1 MDTYLRGR
9 KVNATQV
16 CGRPSIET
24 LELIRK
30 LRWIGMEEEAEQVQ
44 INLPDSA
51 GAVISAVH
59 ETD

>member
-1 MDTYLRGR
+1 LRGR

-30 LRWIGMEEEAEQVQ
+30 LRFR
-44 INLPDSA
+44 P
-51 GAVISAVH
+51 
-59 ETD
+59 

>member
-9 KVNATQV
+9 KGNATQV

-44 INLPDSA
+44 INLSYSA
-51 GAVISAVH
+51 GAVITAAH